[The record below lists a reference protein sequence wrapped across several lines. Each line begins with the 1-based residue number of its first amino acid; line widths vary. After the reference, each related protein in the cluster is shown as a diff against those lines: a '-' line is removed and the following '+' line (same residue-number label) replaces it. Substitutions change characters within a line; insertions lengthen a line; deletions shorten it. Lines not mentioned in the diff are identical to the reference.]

1 MIDILCVGNSL
12 SYWFITPLVEFSTG
26 EFRAK
31 QVFSNGII
39 NQEKNKDI

>member
-1 MIDILCVGNSL
+1 MIDIRCVRNSF
-12 SYWFITPLVEFSTG
+12 SYWFITSPGEFSTG

-39 NQEKNKDI
+39 NQEKTKDI

>member
-1 MIDILCVGNSL
+1 MIDIRCVGNSL
-12 SYWFITPLVEFSTG
+12 SYWFLTSPVEFSTG

-31 QVFSNGII
+31 PVFSNGII

>member
-1 MIDILCVGNSL
+1 MIDIRCVENSL
-12 SYWFITPLVEFSTG
+12 SYWLITWPVEFSTS

-39 NQEKNKDI
+39 NQERTKDI